1 MFEKSVKSKKKI
13 SSDHLDRY
21 YLDSF
26 KKEQILLNLSHHRTT
41 LPYTNSLINSNLTIF
56 PMYVCKF
63 LNTVYKKHKNC
74 KRNIDTMFSPKIF

>member
-26 KKEQILLNLSHHRTT
+26 KKEQILLNLSHHRTVLYHT
-41 LPYTNSLINSNLTIF
+41 Q
-56 PMYVCKF
+56 
-63 LNTVYKKHKNC
+63 TV
-74 KRNIDTMFSPKIF
+74 